1 MFEVKFKSS
10 AQKRFLKLPP
20 DIQKRIIAKLE
31 FYLTQPNPLIFAE
44 VLTNP
49 KVGKYRFRVG
59 TYRVVFDLEE
69 ENTIMILDVDHRKDI
84 YR

>member
-1 MFEVKFKSS
+1 MFQIKFKAS
-10 AQKRFLKLPP
+10 AQKRFLKFPS
-20 DIQKRIIAKLE
+20 DVQKRIVAKLE
-31 FYLTQPNPLIFAE
+31 FYLDQPNPLIFAE

-49 KVGKYRFRVG
+49 KIGKYRFRIG

-69 ENTIMILDVDHRKDI
+69 ENIIMILDIDHRKDI